1 MNIDNADYKIFEKNY
16 VSGKK
21 QLLFLSF
28 AADVHTPVSAILK
41 LKNEKYTFLFESVE
55 KGSQKGRYSVIGLK
69 PDIIWQCKNNKCSY
83 RNFNKSNKIKI
94 LNQKPLDSLKKI
106 MSENKLTL
114 PNKIPSISTGLFGY
128 MGYEMIQFF
137 ENIDLKKKNYLEIP
151 DSIFIRPSITL
162 VFDNVNDRLLI
173 TKVVCK
179 NSLKPK
185 EAFIKA
191 KSEIYGVLDKINK
204 PLPKKNF
211 NSLDKKEKINIYK
224 NVQSNTNFKEF
235 KLMVNKAK
243 KYILQGE
250 IFQVVLSRIFKKKI
264 QTDSLSIYRA
274 LRYLNPSPYLFY
286 MNFKDFAIVGSS
298 PEILIKLKNKK
309 SHYTANSWN

>member
-83 RNFNKSNKIKI
+83 RNFNKSNKTKI

-137 ENIDLKKKNYLEIP
+137 ENIDLKKKI
-151 DSIFIRPSITL
+151 I
-162 VFDNVNDRLLI
+162 
-173 TKVVCK
+173 
-179 NSLKPK
+179 
-185 EAFIKA
+185 
-191 KSEIYGVLDKINK
+191 
-204 PLPKKNF
+204 
-211 NSLDKKEKINIYK
+211 
-224 NVQSNTNFKEF
+224 
-235 KLMVNKAK
+235 
-243 KYILQGE
+243 
-250 IFQVVLSRIFKKKI
+250 
-264 QTDSLSIYRA
+264 
-274 LRYLNPSPYLFY
+274 
-286 MNFKDFAIVGSS
+286 
-298 PEILIKLKNKK
+298 
-309 SHYTANSWN
+309 